1 MNLKMHFRTAI
12 TNLNSTKLRSML
24 AALGILVGTASV
36 VAMISGGQLASY
48 QALQQFKALG
58 TNLMSI
64 TINTASS
71 SDSGD
76 SSNLSSATTSSPVTV
91 QEAINLKTASSDITS
106 IAPYISLYQP
116 MKFQGHTVS
125 GTILGT
131 TETLQNIMKLTMQE
145 GRFVSL
151 LDKNN
156 YYCVIGQKIYTELK
170 KYSLDPMGQ
179 QISIGSSIFTIIGIL
194 KDWTQNSFI
203 YADLNQSVFVPINTA
218 YIISSYAQIY
228 NVILKLNEG
237 TNITTLEQ
245 DITNYFNQNIPG
257 KSLYF
262 QSAAQ
267 ILASMTS
274 QQQILTAFLGF
285 IGGISLLVGGI
296 GIMNIMLVS
305 VAERRQE
312 IGIRLAVGAKK
323 RDIQK
328 MFLIEAIV
336 LSFFGGIAG
345 VLLGLTISFA
355 IAIYQGWLFMIFYQP
370 ILLGFVVSVLTGIF
384 FGFYPAYKASKLL
397 PIETLRGIE

>member
-1 MNLKMHFRTAI
+1 
-12 TNLNSTKLRSML
+12 ML

-58 TNLMSI
+58 TDLMSI
-64 TINTASS
+64 TINTASKS
-71 SDSGD
+71 DDSDSN
-76 SSNLSSATTSSPVTV
+76 NLSSAVVSSPVTV
-91 QEAINLKTASSDITS
+91 RKAINMQTASSDITS
-106 IAPYISLYQP
+106 VAPYISLYQSI
-116 MKFQGHTVS
+116 KFQGYPVS
-125 GTILGT
+125 GTILGV
-131 TETLQNIMKLTMQE
+131 TEALQTIMKLTIKE

-156 YYCVIGQKIYTELK
+156 YYCVIGQKIYAELK
-170 KYSLDPMGQ
+170 KYSLDPIGK
-179 QISIGSSIFTIIGIL
+179 QISIGNSIFTIIGIL
-194 KDWTQNSFI
+194 NDWTENSFI
-203 YADLNQSVFVPINTA
+203 YADLNQSIFIPINTA

-228 NVILKLNEG
+228 NVILKLNEDV
-237 TNITTLEQ
+237 NITTLEQ
-245 DITNYFNQNIPG
+245 DITNYFNKNIPG

-312 IGIRLAVGAKK
+312 IGIRLAVGAQKK
-323 RDIQK
+323 DIQK

-355 IAIYQGWLFMIFYQP
+355 IALYEGWLFMIFYQP
-370 ILLGFVVSVLTGIF
+370 ILLGFIVSVLTGIF